1 MYRRIVTAIAV
12 LLLLLPIAC
21 SDDSTSP
28 PVNNDPPV
36 GGVDISY
43 QPETPQ
49 AASATVTAAAG
60 GQVAATGTAGVELAL
75 TIPGGALAADATI
88 TITPLLDLSFDPLN
102 KDKEGVA
109 DCVQGGLFE
118 PEGLTF
124 AEPVILTITYPETG
138 LDCLPGATHRIV
150 AFSDTSTFYE
160 ILPTVWDETA
170 RALSCT
176 LQHFSG
182 YGVDDMNDHDFLE
195 YMITETIRHAPG
207 FPGEDDLNKLLSYA
221 QEAALQDW
229 DDLVQLALAGAEPVL
244 DALVTPAIAAAVADP
259 SVSAMN
265 LLAHYREIAQ
275 RWDFQAVENRI
286 IVAQDQLVRAYAA
299 RGRSSCENDQ
309 QQAGRAMLQQAL
321 DWAMMGHVTGD
332 DEAFITQVQEWL
344 DDCGAIN
351 VTLVSDKGL
360 AYQMVLDHDDR
371 DMAQVTFTVAISGV
385 SGDALEGKEVQI
397 YWDKYGDVRPY
408 PAGSGITDEN
418 GEFQVIQGATTV
430 LPTGGCLP
438 SKTVQ
443 YYAEVFHN
451 GEWQRSGTIA
461 VTYKALMI
469 FNSISYVYSYDASD
483 EIWTRAANA
492 SLLGSGTSPNG
503 CSGVENCDALMTR
516 SYDQFSNSGSITTM
530 VEESQI
536 SACRASLVYGVEI
549 DDVTGETYLVIAG
562 ITVRDL
568 DEIMHGLTAES
579 CPVDDGCR
587 TISFDAGLCDPE
599 AAGAH
604 CGMSSMYWPSDANGD
619 LTFTHM
625 GDGNFDPFNWGYG
638 DQYGSA
644 SLAITVGCGYE

>member
-1 MYRRIVTAIAV
+1 MYRRIITAIAV
-12 LLLLLPIAC
+12 LLLLMPIAC

-28 PVNNDPPV
+28 TVNNDPPV

-43 QPETPQ
+43 ETETPQ

-75 TIPGGALAADATI
+75 TIPGGALEADATI
-88 TITPLLDLSFDPLN
+88 TITPLRDLSFDPLN
-102 KDKEGVA
+102 EDKEGVA
-109 DCVQGGLFE
+109 DCIQGGLFE

-124 AEPVILTITYPETG
+124 AEPVILTVTYPETG
-138 LDCLPGATHRIV
+138 LDCLPDDTYRIV

-182 YGVDDMNDHDFLE
+182 YGVDDMSDHDFLE
-195 YMITETIRHAPG
+195 YMITETVRYAPG
-207 FPGEDDLNKLLSYA
+207 FPGEDVLNKLLSYA
-221 QEAALQDW
+221 QEAALHGW

-244 DALVTPAIAAAVADP
+244 DALVTPAIVGAVADP
-259 SVSAMN
+259 SVSSMN

-275 RWDFQAVENRI
+275 MWIFQAVENRI
-286 IVAQDQLVRAYAA
+286 IVAQDQLVRVYAA
-299 RGRSSCENDQ
+299 RGRASCENDQ
-309 QQAGRAMLQQAL
+309 QQAGRTILQQAL
-321 DWAMMGHVTGD
+321 DWAMMGLVAGD

-351 VTLVSDKGL
+351 VTFGADKSL

-385 SGDALEGKEVQI
+385 SGDALEGKEVVI
-397 YWDKYGDVRPY
+397 YWNKYGYFGPY
-408 PAGSGITDEN
+408 HAGSGSTDEN
-418 GEFQVIQGATTV
+418 GEFQVTQGATTV
-430 LPTGGCLP
+430 LPTGGCLA

-443 YYAEVFHN
+443 YYAEVYHN
-451 GEWQRSGTIA
+451 NEWQRSGTIS

-469 FNSISYVYSYDASD
+469 FNSITYVYNYNASD
-483 EIWTRAANA
+483 EIWTWVANA

-503 CSGVENCDALMTR
+503 CSGVENCDALMAR
-516 SYDQFSNSGSITTM
+516 SYNQVSNSGSITSLA
-530 VEESQI
+530 EESQI
-536 SACRASLVYGVEI
+536 SACRASLVYSVEI

-579 CPVDDGCR
+579 CPVDEGCQ
-587 TISFDAGLCDPE
+587 TISFSAGLCDPE
-599 AAGAH
+599 VAGAH
-604 CGMSSMYWPSDANGD
+604 CGMASMYWPSEANGD
-619 LTFTHM
+619 LTFTHQGG
-625 GDGNFDPFNWGYG
+625 GDFDPFNWGDG